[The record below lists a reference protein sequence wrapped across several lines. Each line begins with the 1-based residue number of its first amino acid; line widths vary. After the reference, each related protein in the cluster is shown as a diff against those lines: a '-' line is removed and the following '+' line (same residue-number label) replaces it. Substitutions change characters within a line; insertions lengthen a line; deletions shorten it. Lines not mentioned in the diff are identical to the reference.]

1 MAEPS
6 DLNSRSNSPVESA
19 SRSRT
24 ASPLAKVFV
33 TDAEDINGYSDMDT
47 LIALDP
53 RVKVRP
59 SYSDSGSVGL
69 DLACLEA

>member
-33 TDAEDINGYSDMDT
+33 TDAEDISDMDT